1 MTGREVVLRTVRFQ
15 GAERLAFDFP
25 EKYGSDFARV
35 GMDPSPDARPPN
47 QRDEWGVLWEN
58 IKISSF
64 GEVKDF
70 PLKDWNDFEKLN
82 IPDVSDPRRWKVL
95 DGARDRAGDKF
106 LIAMGISLYERVNF
120 IRGLENT
127 WTDIYQ
133 APHDLGRLIDILVD
147 MNLYAIERYAKAGA
161 DGYMFYDDWG
171 LQDRLMISPDSWRE
185 IWKPRYARVYEAAHK
200 AGLLTFLHSC
210 GNIVD
215 ILDDFIEIG
224 LDIIQMDQQENMGL
238 RLLGERFGG
247 RITFW
252 CPVDIQNTMVQ
263 GTLDDIRQYC
273 QRLVEVLG
281 RPQGGFIAKWYP
293 DPVGAGH
300 RQEAIDAMCDE
311 FLKLSRKNRGFEPG
325 ARLCEN

>member
-1 MTGREVVLRTVRFQ
+1 
-15 GAERLAFDFP
+15 
-25 EKYGSDFARV
+25 
-35 GMDPSPDARPPN
+35 
-47 QRDEWGVLWEN
+47 
-58 IKISSF
+58 
-64 GEVKDF
+64 
-70 PLKDWNDFEKLN
+70 LKDWNDFEKLT
-82 IPDVSDPRRWKVL
+82 IPDVSDPRRWKIL
-95 DGARDRAGDKF
+95 DGARDRAGDKL

-120 IRGLENT
+120 IRGLEDT

-147 MNLYAIERYAKAGA
+147 MNLYAIECYAKTGT

-185 IWKPRYARVYEAAHK
+185 IWKPRYARAYEAAHK

-224 LDIIQMDQQENMGL
+224 LDVIQMDQQENVGL

-263 GTLDDIRQYC
+263 GTLNDIRQYC
-273 QRLVEVLG
+273 RRLVEILG
-281 RPQGGFIAKWYP
+281 CPQGGFIAKWYA

-311 FLKLSRKNRGFEPG
+311 FVKLSRKNRGMEPG
-325 ARLCEN
+325 ARLRKN